1 MSVICLLTGKGGVGK
16 STLSVNIAGALA
28 EKNKKV
34 ILIDADNEKPDSLG
48 IYAQSID
55 DSQIEKFENLIKE
68 KNIVSIDEYSS
79 VKFDIVLSK
88 QNDLRNQILDLSSR
102 YDFVIIDTP
111 PNYSASAVKSVAL
124 SDLSLVVAAPSFSD
138 ENAVNKTFDAVD
150 MGKPILGIM
159 NKIIKTQKLSKRL
172 FTVIKESDK
181 PFLETY
187 ISDKV
192 SIKESA
198 YAGLYVGDYEP
209 DSQSHKEF
217 KKLADELF
225 KYFNI

>member
-1 MSVICLLTGKGGVGK
+1 MPVVSLVTGKGGVGK
-16 STLSVNIAGALA
+16 STLSFNLAGALA
-28 EKNKKV
+28 EKSKKV

-48 IYAQSID
+48 IYAQSIPD
-55 DSQIEKFENLIKE
+55 EQIAEFERIISDKDIIVFDKESQI
-68 KNIVSIDEYSS
+68 
-79 VKFDIVLSK
+79 KFDIVLSK
-88 QNDLRNQILDLSSR
+88 QADLRNQILDLSSK

-138 ENAVNKTFDAVD
+138 ENAVNRTFESID

-159 NKIIKTQKLSKRL
+159 NKIMKAQKLSKRL
-172 FTVIKESDK
+172 FNVIEQSDK
-181 PFLETY
+181 PFLESF

-192 SIKESA
+192 NIKESA

-209 DSQSHKEF
+209 NSQSHKEF
-217 KKLADELF
+217 KNLAKEVID
-225 KYFNI
+225 YFNI